1 MKPAAFT
8 YSRPASVEEAAAVL
22 AAEAGSARALS
33 GGQTLGP
40 MLNLRVA
47 SPSRL
52 VDVGRLA
59 ALKRIERRGNTLV
72 IGAGVTHATLEDR
85 DDSSPTGR
93 LLAHV
98 ASTIAYRAVRNRG
111 TVGGSLAHADPAA
124 DWITTM
130 TLLEARLI
138 IVGADGRRTVAM
150 RDYMKAP
157 FTTAIG
163 PGEVLVEVEIDE
175 LSSEARWGYYKVCR
189 KVGEFPHA
197 VGAVVLDPASARAR
211 VIAGALD
218 SAPAPLPELAA
229 RVAQQG
235 SAAAGLD
242 AVTAEVARVAPHL
255 DPVDLQIHAVA
266 VRRAILQAVA

>member
-218 SAPAPLPELAA
+218 SAPAALPELAA

>member
-22 AAEAGSARALS
+22 AAEAGSARALG

-163 PGEVLVEVEIDE
+163 PGEVLVEIEIDE

-218 SAPAPLPELAA
+218 SAPAALPELAA

>member
-22 AAEAGSARALS
+22 AAEAGSARALG

-85 DDSSPTGR
+85 DDASPTGR

-218 SAPAPLPELAA
+218 SAPAALPELAA